1 MKATDFD
8 LGKDLNLNPAEG
20 VVTFRNSRLVIMD
33 ASSLGLLRHNLEQ
46 ELGREKAREFF
57 LRLGYS
63 HGSSDFSQMKK
74 KYTFD
79 TEMDLLASGPVIH
92 SWEGLVCA
100 KPTEIRFDR
109 SKGDFY
115 FTGTWTNSYEAE
127 QYLEFNEPASEP
139 VCWSLMGYA
148 AGWCSAFFGST
159 LIAIEPQCCG
169 KGDANCGWLIQPPA
183 AWGPE
188 AKPYIDALKPLT
200 G

>member
-1 MKATDFD
+1 
-8 LGKDLNLNPAEG
+8 
-20 VVTFRNSRLVIMD
+20 MD
-33 ASSLGLLRHNLEQ
+33 ASSLGLLRHTLVA
-46 ELGREKAREFF
+46 ELGRDKAREFF

-63 HGSSDFSQMKK
+63 HGWSDFSQMKK

-100 KPTEIRFDR
+100 KPREIRYNRDA
-109 SKGDFY
+109 GDFF

-127 QYLEFNEPASEP
+127 QFLEFNEPDSEP

-148 AGWCSAFFGST
+148 SGWCSAFFGST
-159 LIAIEPQCCG
+159 LLAIEPCCCG
-169 KGDANCGWLIQPPA
+169 KGDASCGWLIQPPS

-188 AKPYIDALKPLT
+188 AKPYVEALKPLT